1 MESAIAD
8 DVLVNRLLAGEPV
21 PNQGGDKSALIND
34 RPSTDTAFVQSFKG
48 LVDHW
53 VGYLVLVTHD
63 FQDNGEN
70 VSRSAAVRVDNIT
83 EVIGVLEVLFK
94 R

>member
-1 MESAIAD
+1 MQSAIAD
-8 DVLVNRLLAGEPV
+8 DVLLNRLSADKPV
-21 PNQGGDKSALIND
+21 SDKSSHEASFVND
-34 RPSTDTAFVQSFKG
+34 GARPGAFVQSFEC

-53 VGYLVLVTHD
+53 VGYLVLVSQD
-63 FQDNGEN
+63 FDDGGKN